1 MCGTC
6 GSRTQIYLIANEKSI
21 LRNSPINK
29 KGSFLGSLNYNLCYI
44 FLLAPTIYSHL
55 ATISCRKHRE
65 YNIKPIPFH
74 FLNFIVLLMRLELT
88 ILSLKGLCLDHF
100 GFRSIYLLSFSYLF
114 IVYQECNHIANLV
127 NKTYN
132 S

>member
-55 ATISCRKHRE
+55 ATISCRKHRK

-74 FLNFIVLLMRLELT
+74 IILFKLLYSQGAMIPCFNIESVMSYQLDDGSILLLT
-88 ILSLKGLCLDHF
+88 LYFTIWCYFFHGNTNV
-100 GFRSIYLLSFSYLF
+100 GNILF
-114 IVYQECNHIANLV
+114 I
-127 NKTYN
+127 